1 MNPAKSNHA
10 SGRLPKPNSVIVIP
24 TSLKTDFFKKW
35 CIFLRPICHLTDR
48 EIEIF
53 ACFLQI
59 RWELSKETTNPTLLD
74 AALLSDNVKERVME
88 RCNLTLPYFQVM
100 MSTLRKKK
108 VILDTGINPKY
119 IPNIRVDDNGI
130 FQLLFLFKETE
141 FNGVQ

>member
-1 MNPAKSNHA
+1 MISPTSNRPVG
-10 SGRLPKPNSVIVIP
+10 SKLPKPNSVIVIP

-35 CIFLRPICHLTDR
+35 CVFLRPICHLTDR

-53 ACFLQI
+53 SCFLQI

-74 AALLSDNVKERVME
+74 AAIMSETVKERVME
-88 RCNLTLPYFQVM
+88 KCNLTLPYFQVM

-130 FQLLFLFKETE
+130 FQLLFLFKDTE
-141 FNGVQ
+141 PNGV